1 MSFMG
6 GMFKFLL
13 FLIVLAATAYGGYI
27 YGQTVLQESLF
38 EVNIPI
44 NQTFS
49 FELNQSVEIPIKTTV
64 TFPVSDSFIINES
77 VPINTFIELN
87 EVIKVPL
94 NLPTGN
100 IVVDVPIKKTIPINT
115 SINVYRKVDINK
127 NISLD
132 IDKQVSFII
141 NKNISVPVNM
151 EVVTKVPVPDWMKK

>member
-1 MSFMG
+1 MSFTG
-6 GMFKFLL
+6 SAFKFLI
-13 FLIVLAATAYGGYI
+13 FLIVILAAAYGGYV

-49 FELNQSVEIPIKTTV
+49 FELNQSVDIPIKTKV
-64 TFPVSDSFIINES
+64 DFPLSDSFIVNES
-77 VPINTFIELN
+77 VPIITFIELN
-87 EVIKVPL
+87 EVLRVPL
-94 NLPTGN
+94 SLPTGDV
-100 IVVDVPIKKTIPINT
+100 VVDVPIKKTIPINT
-115 SINVYRKVDINK
+115 SIMVYKKIEINK

-132 IDKQVSFII
+132 IDKQLAFVI